1 MDGLRS
7 LPILGDSNPL
17 QESKK
22 RAMPARTLNL
32 IGNQATIRATARETD
47 GAFSMLEFVAEPE
60 ASASPPHVHTR
71 EEECLY
77 VLEGRLVVTVG
88 VDERVVEA
96 GGFAFMPRGV
106 VHTWRNPDP
115 TPVRFLAM
123 LLPGGGER
131 YFQDLA
137 AILATGASPS
147 IETIG
152 PLMIHHG
159 IRPAEPALHVLEDD
173 RSTVS

>member
-1 MDGLRS
+1 M
-7 LPILGDSNPL
+7 I
-17 QESKK
+17 
-22 RAMPARTLNL
+22 AARTLNL
-32 IGNQATIRATARETD
+32 MGNRATIKATAQETD
-47 GAFSMLEFVAEPE
+47 GVFSMLEFVAEPG
-60 ASASPPHVHTR
+60 ASASPPHAHTR

-88 VDERVVEA
+88 AEERVVEA
-96 GGFAFMPRGV
+96 GGFAYMPRGV

-115 TPVRFLAM
+115 TPTRFLTM

-137 AILATGASPS
+137 AVLATGASDS
-147 IETIG
+147 VETIG

-159 IRPAEPALHVLEDD
+159 IRPAEPGLHLLEADS
-173 RSTVS
+173 STVS